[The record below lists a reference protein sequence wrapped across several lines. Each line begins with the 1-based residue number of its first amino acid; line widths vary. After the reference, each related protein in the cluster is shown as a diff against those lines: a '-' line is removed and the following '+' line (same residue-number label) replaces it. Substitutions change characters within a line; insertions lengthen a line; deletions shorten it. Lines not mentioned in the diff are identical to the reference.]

1 MTALSVRLEQ
11 SQPIPLDAELT
22 VAAGELLALVGPSG
36 SGKTTVLRCIAG
48 LHRPRAGHVRCGE
61 VAWFDAAAGIDRPP
75 QARSVG
81 LVFQNYALFPHLT
94 ALGNVSTA
102 LSHLPRAERPAR
114 ARTLLER
121 VHLAGLEERRP
132 AELSG
137 GQQQRVAVAR
147 ALAREPQVLL
157 LDEPFSAVDQVTR
170 RKLQREL
177 AELRRG
183 LSIPMI
189 LVTHDLEE
197 AAMLADRLALLH
209 HGRTLQTGTPEE
221 VLTRPKDAFV
231 AALVAARNIFA
242 GRILEHD
249 AERGATFLDWHGRRL
264 EAAPV
269 PHVPIGAAVAWT
281 IPPSEVILHRR
292 VQPSRGIAEN
302 PVSGTILDLVR
313 LGGLTS
319 VSIRVPGEDQALI
332 MDVPNHVAWRNGLE
346 PGIEIGVSLLAK
358 AIHVMPDSGSR
369 SQDSGVRRANPGT
382 GALAS

>member
-1 MTALSVRLEQ
+1 MTGLSLRLEQ
-11 SQPIPLDAELT
+11 AEPIPLAAELA
-22 VAAGELLALVGPSG
+22 VAPGELLSLVGPSG
-36 SGKTTVLRCIAG
+36 SGKTTILRCIAG
-48 LHRPRAGHVRCGE
+48 LHRPLKGHIACGGA
-61 VAWFDAAAGIDRPP
+61 VWFDGAKAINLPP
-75 QARSVG
+75 QRRPVG

-94 ALGNVSTA
+94 ALENVATA
-102 LSHLPRAERPAR
+102 LGHLRREARPDRAR
-114 ARTLLER
+114 ALLSR
-121 VHLAGLEERRP
+121 VHLSGLEGRRP

-177 AELRRG
+177 ADLRRG

-209 HGRTLQTGTPEE
+209 HGQTLQTGTPEE
-221 VLTRPKDAFV
+221 ILTRPKN
-231 AALVAARNIFA
+231 ALVATLVATRNIFE
-242 GRILEHD
+242 GRILGQLAD
-249 AERGATFLDWHGRRL
+249 RKVTLLDWRGRKLEATF
-264 EAAPV
+264 APQFADGEK
-269 PHVPIGAAVAWT
+269 ISWT

-302 PVSGTILDLVR
+302 PITGIILDQLR
-313 LGGLTS
+313 LGSLTS
-319 VSIRVPGEDQALI
+319 FSIRVPGEEQALI
-332 MDVPNHVAWRNGLE
+332 MDLPNHVAWRNGLA

-358 AIHVMPDSGSR
+358 AIHIMPA
-369 SQDSGVRRANPGT
+369 Q
-382 GALAS
+382 

>member
-1 MTALSVRLEQ
+1 
-11 SQPIPLDAELT
+11 
-22 VAAGELLALVGPSG
+22 
-36 SGKTTVLRCIAG
+36 
-48 LHRPRAGHVRCGE
+48 VRCGDA
-61 VAWFDAAAGIDRPP
+61 AWFDAAAGIDLPP

-81 LVFQNYALFPHLT
+81 LVFQNYALFPHLSALENVAT
-94 ALGNVSTA
+94 ALG
-102 LSHLPRAERPAR
+102 HLPRAERGAR
-114 ARTLLER
+114 AGALLER
-121 VHLAGLEERRP
+121 VHLAGLEARRP
-132 AELSG
+132 AQLSG

-147 ALAREPQVLL
+147 ALAREPAVLL

-221 VLTRPKDAFV
+221 VLTRPKDPLC
-231 AALVAARNIFA
+231 AALVAARNIFEA
-242 GRILEHD
+242 RILGHD
-249 AERGATFLDWHGRRL
+249 GERHLTVLEWRGRRL
-264 EAAPV
+264 EAAHAPQFA
-269 PHVPIGAAVAWT
+269 PGSQVAWT
-281 IPPSEVILHRR
+281 IPPSEVLLHRR

-302 PVSGTILDLVR
+302 PVTGVILDQVR
-313 LGGLTS
+313 LGSLTS
-319 VSIRVPGEDQALI
+319 VSIGIEGEEHPLI

-358 AIHVMPDSGSR
+358 AIHTMPAEQSAVEPER
-369 SQDSGVRRANPGT
+369 
-382 GALAS
+382 

>member
-1 MTALSVRLEQ
+1 MTEPAPTERPGLAVRLEQ
-11 SQPIPLDAELT
+11 AQPIPLAAELA

-48 LHRPRAGHVRCGE
+48 LNRPRGGHIRCGE
-61 VAWFDAAAGIDRPP
+61 ATWFDSDSGTDLAP

-81 LVFQNYALFPHLT
+81 LVFQNYALFPHLSALENVAT
-94 ALGNVSTA
+94 AM
-102 LSHLPRAERPAR
+102 SHLPREVRAAR
-114 ARTLLER
+114 GRALLER

-183 LSIPMI
+183 LAIPMI

-209 HGRTLQTGTPEE
+209 HGRTLQTGTPDE
-221 VLTRPKDAFV
+221 VLTRPKDAVV
-231 AALVAARNIFA
+231 AGLVAARNIFA
-242 GRILEHD
+242 GRILGHD
-249 AERGATFLDWHGRRL
+249 AERGFTFIDWNGRRL
-264 EAAPV
+264 EAAPA
-269 PHVPIGAAVAWT
+269 PHFAAGALVAWT

-292 VQPSRGIAEN
+292 VQPSRGIVEN
-302 PVSGTILDLVR
+302 PLAGTIIDQVR
-313 LGGLTS
+313 LGSLTS
-319 VSIRVPGEDQALI
+319 VSIRVPGVEQALI
-332 MDVPNHVAWRNGLE
+332 LDVPNHVAWRNGLE

-358 AIHVMPDSGSR
+358 AIHIMPGKGEGDSTLTR
-369 SQDSGVRRANPGT
+369 T
-382 GALAS
+382 G